1 MRGSR
6 DIANMDSE
14 PGEARGLAKGD
25 PEEVPHISD
34 SNYHEG
40 MILFRLTCVSNHMY
54 SYSFYF

>member
-6 DIANMDSE
+6 DIANMDLE

-34 SNYHEG
+34 SNYHEDRT
-40 MILFRLTCVSNHMY
+40 LSEPACVIQFICTF
-54 SYSFYF
+54 SF